1 MLFTLQRTAIA
12 FVLVT
17 FGVVVGVA
25 LSGLPAYA
33 QFPEWPAQCAVP
45 KAYGPFRA
53 ATQDHNY
60 VFEDG
65 QGTIR
70 VVGCLYSGPGALT
83 AEVKQMVL
91 RD

>member
-1 MLFTLQRTAIA
+1 MLSTLRQTVIA

-17 FGVVVGVA
+17 LGVVVGLA
-25 LSGLPAYA
+25 LSGLPAFA
-33 QFPEWPAQCAVP
+33 QFPEEPARCAVP

-53 ATQDHNY
+53 ATLDHGY

-70 VVGCLYSGPGALT
+70 VVGCVYAGPGALT
-83 AEVKQMVL
+83 AEVKQMVR

>member
-1 MLFTLQRTAIA
+1 MFTLQRTAIA
-12 FVLVT
+12 FVLIT
-17 FGVVVGVA
+17 LGVVVGLA

-33 QFPEWPAQCAVP
+33 QFPEEPARCAVP
-45 KAYGPFRA
+45 KAYGHFRA
-53 ATQDHNY
+53 ATLEHGY

-83 AEVKQMVL
+83 AEVKTMVR